1 MRKIVAIIIPTKN
14 RPEKLIEL
22 LKYYAEI
29 KSCHTIYIGD
39 ASDSQHINEIIPTI
53 KSLSKYINIVYKQ
66 YPEYGRGP
74 SDNAKAVATI
84 LEFVEEKFI

>member
-1 MRKIVAIIIPTKN
+1 MGKKVAIIIPTKN

-39 ASDSQHINEIIPTI
+39 ASDSQRINEIIPTI
-53 KSLSKYINIVYKQ
+53 KSLSKYINIK
-66 YPEYGRGP
+66 
-74 SDNAKAVATI
+74 
-84 LEFVEEKFI
+84 LEWFKCTK